1 MDEDVNR
8 YKRIAE
14 SNSLKNFSLIGFVP
28 HTEVPSYLQASDVLV
43 MPYTTKMTIKGGTK
57 AQYFTSPIKLFEYM
71 AAARPIV
78 ATSIASVK
86 EVLKDGVNSVLV
98 EPDSADSL
106 YEGIKKVLDYGGL
119 SKKISKKA
127 RADIKKYTW
136 EERVKK
142 ILDI

>member
-1 MDEDVNR
+1 
-8 YKRIAE
+8 
-14 SNSLKNFSLIGFVP
+14 
-28 HTEVPSYLQASDVLV
+28 
-43 MPYTTKMTIKGGTK
+43 
-57 AQYFTSPIKLFEYM
+57 M